1 MGPIVAT
8 YLVKVTLRAKSD
20 LLDAPPP
27 GGDVYPPDP
36 PPNDAVV
43 AVVEAAF
50 AAGRPDLVANVTSE
64 RTDI

>member
-8 YLVKVTLRAKSD
+8 YLVKVTLRAPD

-36 PPNDAVV
+36 PTNEVV
-43 AVVEAAF
+43 AALLEAGF
-50 AAGRPDLVANVTSE
+50 AAGRPDLIATVTSE